1 MSGADGSGS
10 SSDGG
15 AAVGTNPSVPTGS
28 APSGSG
34 GSTAPSN
41 GAASDGSTTSS
52 SSSTSETSAN
62 TDFDDATEFTDDVG
76 SGASSADTGSS
87 SGSENAD
94 GGDDDDAD
102 DTTEVAAPSTPHVLM
117 ILVDDQGHG
126 DIDLGNDKD
135 EFHTPTLSTLA
146 QEGVKLS
153 NFYSACTCTPARAM
167 LMTGR
172 YTIRYGFQDSVLHA
186 TEPRGVP
193 LSETFLGEKLQSV
206 GYTTTMIGK
215 W

>member
-1 MSGADGSGS
+1 
-10 SSDGG
+10 
-15 AAVGTNPSVPTGS
+15 VPTGS

-94 GGDDDDAD
+94 GDDDDEYAD